1 MLVVYKDNCILISKM
16 EKLVKLAVK
25 EIAKSFEKTDE
36 GEVDEYLGVKVEKLK
51 DKRIKM
57 C

>member
-1 MLVVYKDNCILISKM
+1 MLVVYKNNCILISKM

-36 GEVDEYLGVKVEKLK
+36 GEVDEYLGVKVES
-51 DKRIKM
+51 
-57 C
+57 